1 MAGQIFKKTIPD
13 SLLFSLLEKMCLK
26 TDKYYQLDM
35 NAYRKMLFH
44 NYHIDFFDT
53 IREFYFLGK
62 QFYIDRQITYRS
74 FTNVIRQICK
84 HNSLIYTSQMKYN
97 ESKYNIDFF
106 IYY

>member
-1 MAGQIFKKTIPD
+1 
-13 SLLFSLLEKMCLK
+13 
-26 TDKYYQLDM
+26 M